1 VRSCALLMVIRTAP
15 GLGLVLLKALK
26 TLHTMSEEGPGR
38 KEKAVLRV
46 DPEFTALIPHL
57 PPLNRKFIF

>member
-1 VRSCALLMVIRTAP
+1 M
-15 GLGLVLLKALK
+15 KALK
-26 TLHTMSEEGPGR
+26 TLYAMYEEGPAR

>member
-1 VRSCALLMVIRTAP
+1 MY
-15 GLGLVLLKALK
+15 
-26 TLHTMSEEGPGR
+26 EEGPAR

-57 PPLNRKFIF
+57 PPLNRKFIFKYICFLTAIA